1 MDMFTG
7 VRVNQVSKEIIDFL
21 YKNKEI
27 EIWDNRYNWY
37 QNLYVVLKDET
48 GTSSSALAR
57 VKKNKI
63 VLLDKDIKAGSL
75 CPRNKEQRMAIDA
88 LMDDSVKVVVLTG
101 RAGTGKTIMTLAAA
115 INKIE
120 SRSYNKIILTKPMS
134 QVTKYDIGA
143 LPGDVNDKFKP
154 YLDNYFGNLEFM
166 FGDTGIDGKQK
177 AQSIL
182 EQYRVEFVPLQLIR
196 GCSWHNA
203 FILADEC
210 QTLDHHE
217 MVTLGTRVGEGSKI
231 VIMGDL
237 AQRDEKISKEST
249 GIYKFINDEK
259 AKNSE
264 FVASIELLKSERGEV
279 SALFGDIFEA
289 Y

>member
-1 MDMFTG
+1 MFTG
-7 VRVNQVSKEIIDFL
+7 VRVHQVSKEIIDFL

-237 AQRDEKISKEST
+237 AQRDERISKEST

>member
-1 MDMFTG
+1 MP
-7 VRVNQVSKEIIDFL
+7 
-21 YKNKEI
+21 
-27 EIWDNRYNWY
+27 
-37 QNLYVVLKDET
+37 
-48 GTSSSALAR
+48 AR
-57 VKKNKI
+57 TNFFGSVA
-63 VLLDKDIKAGSL
+63 AGSL

-259 AKNSE
+259 ATNSE

-279 SALFGDIFEA
+279 SALFRDIFEA

>member
-1 MDMFTG
+1 MFTG
-7 VRVNQVSKEIIDFL
+7 VRVHQVSKEIIDFL

-259 AKNSE
+259 ATNSE

>member
-1 MDMFTG
+1 MFTG

-237 AQRDEKISKEST
+237 AQRDERISKEST

-259 AKNSE
+259 ATNSE

>member
-1 MDMFTG
+1 MFTG

-259 AKNSE
+259 ATNSE

>member
-1 MDMFTG
+1 MFTG
-7 VRVNQVSKEIIDFL
+7 VRVHQVSKEIIDFL

-237 AQRDEKISKEST
+237 AQRDERISKEST

-259 AKNSE
+259 ATNSE

>member
-7 VRVNQVSKEIIDFL
+7 VRVHQVSKEIIDFL

-259 AKNSE
+259 ATNSE

>member
-7 VRVNQVSKEIIDFL
+7 VRVHQVSKEIIDFL

-237 AQRDEKISKEST
+237 AQRDERISKEST

>member
-259 AKNSE
+259 ATNSE

>member
-1 MDMFTG
+1 MFTG
-7 VRVNQVSKEIIDFL
+7 VRVHQVSKEIIDFL

-63 VLLDKDIKAGSL
+63 ILLDKDIKAGSL

-177 AQSIL
+177 AQ
-182 EQYRVEFVPLQLIR
+182 
-196 GCSWHNA
+196 
-203 FILADEC
+203 
-210 QTLDHHE
+210 
-217 MVTLGTRVGEGSKI
+217 
-231 VIMGDL
+231 
-237 AQRDEKISKEST
+237 
-249 GIYKFINDEK
+249 
-259 AKNSE
+259 
-264 FVASIELLKSERGEV
+264 
-279 SALFGDIFEA
+279 
-289 Y
+289 